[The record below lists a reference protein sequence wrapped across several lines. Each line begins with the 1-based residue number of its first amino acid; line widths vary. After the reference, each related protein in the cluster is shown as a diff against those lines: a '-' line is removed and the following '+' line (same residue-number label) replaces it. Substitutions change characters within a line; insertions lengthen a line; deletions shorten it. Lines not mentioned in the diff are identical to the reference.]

1 MSQFIHPDT
10 RPPALYVRSDE
21 RRGFRMP
28 IWVWVMLGLCLL
40 GGTWWWSANHAAP
53 QLAEIESEL
62 SSARKQIKKLRSEL
76 ERTEQQLSIST
87 RGDQVSTAANDTL
100 KDTLREREEEVA
112 ALQADLAF
120 FQRLVGGRE
129 PKKGLRIQSLVLR
142 PIENSRGFAFRSTLT
157 QTLRRG
163 EVTRGTMAVRVEG
176 IKDNK
181 VTTLA
186 LPELP
191 DHSPEGDTIGFT
203 FKYFEALDGSFVLP
217 EAFSP
222 NRVHVSVVSE
232 QGERSE
238 ESYSWQQALAAGEPE
253 HVWQ

>member
-1 MSQFIHPDT
+1 MSGFIDPGT
-10 RPPALYVRSDE
+10 RLPKLFVRSDQ

-28 IWVWVMLGLCLL
+28 VWAWFLL
-40 GGTWWWSANHAAP
+40 AALMMAGTWWWSANHAAP
-53 QLAEIESEL
+53 QLAAVEKEL
-62 SSARKQIKKLRSEL
+62 SDARKQIRKLRSEL
-76 ERTEQQLSIST
+76 EKTEQQLSISQ
-87 RGDQVSTAANDTL
+87 RGDQVSSAANDTL

-142 PIENSRGFAFRSTLT
+142 PIEGTRGYAFRSTLT

-163 EVTRGTMAVRVEG
+163 EVTRGKLRLRLEG
-176 IKDNK
+176 ILDNK
-181 VTTLA
+181 LTTLA
-186 LPELP
+186 LDALP
-191 DHSPEGDTIGFT
+191 DHSPEGEALDFT

-217 EAFSP
+217 ERFSP
-222 NRVHVSVVSE
+222 NRVFVSAESE